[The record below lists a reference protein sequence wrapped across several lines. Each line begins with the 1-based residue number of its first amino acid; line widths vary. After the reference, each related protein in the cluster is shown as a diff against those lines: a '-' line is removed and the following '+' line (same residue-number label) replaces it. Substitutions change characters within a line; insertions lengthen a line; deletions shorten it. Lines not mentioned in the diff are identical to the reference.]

1 MNTNHILCVLEQEW
15 DFDDGFLGR
24 LRYGEFEVASLHRL
38 LAVLETFSLNDS
50 EDINRRLVSLLW
62 YMPLFMEWQKERV
75 QEEGGD
81 RLALQNA
88 INQVQTHVERLLGV
102 P

>member
-1 MNTNHILCVLEQEW
+1 MNINHVLCVLEQEW
-15 DFDDGFLGR
+15 DFEDGFLGR
-24 LRYGEFEVASLHRL
+24 LRCGEFEVAGLHRL
-38 LAVLETFSLNDS
+38 LAVLETISLNDS

-81 RLALQNA
+81 RLALENA
-88 INQVQTHVERLLGV
+88 INQVQTQVERLLGV